1 MNLNSANVIKQYNM
15 LPHGTTVIVGVS
27 GGADSMCLLHLLFSL
42 KDEFDLKVFVA
53 HINHGLRSEEADR
66 DEKFVRDAC
75 TKLSVE
81 LFVLNADVK
90 SEAKKNG
97 ESFEQA
103 GRRVRY
109 NFFEELA
116 IEKNAKIATA
126 HTLSDSM
133 ETILIN
139 LARGTGLKGVC
150 GIPPVRDNIIRP
162 LITDTRQAIEEYC
175 ENNNIEYI
183 TDSTNFSKVYARN
196 KIRLDVIPT
205 LYEINPAFD
214 KTLQRFINNL
224 TIDES
229 FLSQMAT
236 IKLECAKLGEN
247 IYDTNILS
255 KLETSLKVRA
265 VAFAIKISTGI
276 QAEAVHIDKVCDIL
290 DTGGKVQ
297 IKGGFFAISQN
308 NKLHFSMQDDSN
320 LNNEFEFKFTLREG
334 VYENRHFTIEV
345 YILNAQNINK
355 LKIIHKDYFNIGIDC
370 DKIECNTFIRNK
382 KDGDSYRPAGRKL
395 TKTLKKLFNE
405 AKLQVELRS
414 SIPVVANA
422 NGIVWV
428 YGFGADERYQ
438 IDENT
443 KRAYIIKVSRLELEN
458 E

>member
-1 MNLNSANVIKQYNM
+1 MNLNAANVIKQYDM
-15 LPHGTTVIVGVS
+15 LPYGTAVIVGVS

-42 KDEFDLKVFVA
+42 KDEFNLKVFAA
-53 HINHGLRSEEADR
+53 HINHSLRGEEADR

-75 TKLSVE
+75 HKLNVE
-81 LFVLNADVK
+81 LFVLNANVK
-90 SEAKKNG
+90 SEAEISG

-109 NFFEELA
+109 NFFEKLA

-139 LARGTGLKGVC
+139 IARGTGLKGVC
-150 GIPPVRDNIIRP
+150 GIPPMRDNIIRP
-162 LITDTRQAIEEYC
+162 LITDTRQKVELYC
-175 ENNNIEYI
+175 ANNTIEYI
-183 TDSTNFSKVYARN
+183 HDSTNFSKVYARN
-196 KIRLDVIPT
+196 KIRLNVIPT

-214 KTLQRFINNL
+214 KTLQRFIKNL

-229 FLSQMAT
+229 FLTQMAT

-247 IYDTNILS
+247 IYDATNLS
-255 KLETSLKVRA
+255 QLEPSLKVRA
-265 VAFAIKISTGI
+265 VALAIKFSTGI

-290 DTGGKVQ
+290 ALGGKVQ

-308 NKLHFSMQDDSN
+308 NRFHFLIQESSTT
-320 LNNEFEFKFTLREG
+320 NNEFEFNLQEG
-334 VYENRHFTIEV
+334 IYENRHFRIE
-345 YILNAQNINK
+345 INMINAQNVNN
-355 LKIIHKDYFNIGIDC
+355 LKIIQKDYFKMGIDC
-370 DKIECNTFIRNK
+370 DKIERNTIVRNK
-382 KDGDSYRPAGRKL
+382 KDGDSYRPVGRKL
-395 TKTLKKLFNE
+395 SKTLKKLFNE

-414 SIPVVANA
+414 SVPVVANA
-422 NGIVWV
+422 NGVVWV

-443 KRAYIIKVSRLELEN
+443 KRAYFIKVSRLEF
-458 E
+458 